1 MLGTCPRCH
10 YPLIQIGV
18 LPMTGRVG
26 LTVFV
31 LAVIAVVLMR
41 GRRPQRGRELA
52 PSSLDAV
59 LARHRKAVGWRWA
72 GLSLGALTAALTASK
87 GSLGLGVMLA
97 PTVFGL
103 CVIGGAVVGE
113 LATTPRSG
121 SVRTVAP
128 KTRSAGKY
136 LPRRLGALVM
146 ASTIGLGAL
155 LVTTTRMGSADLS
168 RVGRVVF
175 RACGAERSAAYG
187 PWPGLF
193 YTVPL
198 GITVMIGLLGAAV
211 ALRAVVIRPQVG
223 PDPNLVVADDALRRR
238 SAEAVVAATGV
249 MVTASLFGVALS
261 ALGALVTSACPPTSW
276 TALGVSL
283 LTIGV
288 LSLLAAAWCLV
299 LLLSSPRID
308 PTTESGDTA
317 VAGQGTHR

>member
-1 MLGTCPRCH
+1 
-10 YPLIQIGV
+10 
-18 LPMTGRVG
+18 MTGRVG

-113 LATTPRSG
+113 LATIPRSG
-121 SVRTVAP
+121 SVRTVTL

-136 LPRRLGALVM
+136 LPRRLSALVM

-198 GITVMIGLLGAAV
+198 GMAVIIGLLGAAV
-211 ALRAVVIRPQVG
+211 ALRTVVMRPRVG
-223 PDPNLVVADDALRRR
+223 PAPNLVADDAVRRR

>member
-1 MLGTCPRCH
+1 
-10 YPLIQIGV
+10 
-18 LPMTGRVG
+18 
-26 LTVFV
+26 
-31 LAVIAVVLMR
+31 VLMR

-52 PSSLDAV
+52 PSCLDAV

-87 GSLGLGVMLA
+87 GSLGLGVILA

-113 LATTPRSG
+113 LATIPRSG
-121 SVRTVAP
+121 SARTVAL

-198 GITVMIGLLGAAV
+198 GMAVIIGLLGAAV
-211 ALRAVVIRPQVG
+211 ALRTVVMRPRVG
-223 PDPNLVVADDALRRR
+223 PAPNLVADDAVRRR

-308 PTTESGDTA
+308 PTTESGHTA
-317 VAGQGTHR
+317 VAGEGTHR